1 MTCLNTTGLFDGTP
15 FRLLDPVI
23 NTPSHSI
30 TELPNFNI
38 TARVGSYNQQLA
50 FVLEPNRDLITQET
64 QIRYLNSGRQ
74 SEDDNLTTSLPYHV
88 TKGEVWT
95 KLPGQAWDS
104 VGWARLLVIRDGLN
118 PLVEGTFTIMS
129 YRFEIR
135 PQDARGIL
143 EVYPGSVTTD
153 STNSSQN
160 ELALQRAGCAITGL
174 TLNKRQSWFDD
185 HGLTIDNIG
194 DLAGCFATKRIAYV
208 GVAIDCSY
216 RAAFKSDDDVKRN
229 IINVVN
235 TASVVFENSLNI
247 ALALRDVMISD
258 SECTNDASGTHQ
270 WDVPCPM
277 GDLNWRLHRFSAW
290 RANRRDDNAFWTL
303 MTGCAAGVG
312 EIGVSWV
319 GEVCKTGDNY
329 EGIGSGI
336 GANVVGHS
344 NTEWQVFAHEG
355 AHMFGAIHDCDSD
368 ACASGLDSSW
378 KCCPLSSS
386 TCDAG
391 EEYLMNPI
399 AGKGMTRFSACTIG
413 SICSQI
419 GQGGIDT
426 KCLVSPAE
434 VNQLQAEVN
443 LPDSECG
450 NGVVEEGEGC
460 DDPKDHCCDM
470 QTCQWRNEGECALD
484 QDGDDGEDN
493 GMSNDFSSWVG
504 QHRAL
509 FVGLCTSLGGSLILF
524 VTFMIFAS
532 AYRKCRRM
540 RLKEEAFR

>member
-1 MTCLNTTGLFDGTP
+1 
-15 FRLLDPVI
+15 
-23 NTPSHSI
+23 
-30 TELPNFNI
+30 
-38 TARVGSYNQQLA
+38 
-50 FVLEPNRDLITQET
+50 LI
-64 QIRYLNSGRQ
+64 
-74 SEDDNLTTSLPYHV
+74 
-88 TKGEVWT
+88 
-95 KLPGQAWDS
+95 
-104 VGWARLLVIRDGLN
+104 
-118 PLVEGTFTIMS
+118 EGTFTIMS
-129 YRFEIR
+129 YQFEIR
-135 PQDARGIL
+135 PQDARDIL
-143 EVYPGSVTTD
+143 EVYPSAVTTD

-160 ELALQRAGCAITGL
+160 ELALQRAACAITGS

-329 EGIGSGI
+329 DGIGSGI

-344 NTEWQVFAHEG
+344 NTEWQVFA
-355 AHMFGAIHDCDSD
+355 
-368 ACASGLDSSW
+368 
-378 KCCPLSSS
+378 
-386 TCDAG
+386 
-391 EEYLMNPI
+391 
-399 AGKGMTRFSACTIG
+399 
-413 SICSQI
+413 
-419 GQGGIDT
+419 
-426 KCLVSPAE
+426 
-434 VNQLQAEVN
+434 
-443 LPDSECG
+443 
-450 NGVVEEGEGC
+450 
-460 DDPKDHCCDM
+460 
-470 QTCQWRNEGECALD
+470 
-484 QDGDDGEDN
+484 
-493 GMSNDFSSWVG
+493 
-504 QHRAL
+504 
-509 FVGLCTSLGGSLILF
+509 
-524 VTFMIFAS
+524 
-532 AYRKCRRM
+532 
-540 RLKEEAFR
+540 